1 MSQYI
6 SEVINHYSLYDY
18 MYWGQYKNDLRMKFI
33 VSPHYQLI
41 AIQDMEKPFTFPS
54 QFNIYFSNPRTQDSV
69 PE

>member
-1 MSQYI
+1 
-6 SEVINHYSLYDY
+6 